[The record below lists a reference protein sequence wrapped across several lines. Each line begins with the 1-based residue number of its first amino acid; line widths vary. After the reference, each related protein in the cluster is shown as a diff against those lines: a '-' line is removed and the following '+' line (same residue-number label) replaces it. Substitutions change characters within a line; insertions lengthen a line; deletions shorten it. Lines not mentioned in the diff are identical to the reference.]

1 MVIIMI
7 MFVYLFKVINVPCNK
22 KSHSQHIRVYS
33 NNCTAHV
40 LVIFIKVF
48 NKEKAI
54 IAIYVTDP

>member
-1 MVIIMI
+1 MI